1 MSDVIARFF
10 SNKIIPVVVI
20 DDAKH
25 AVPLAETLLE
35 GGVSAI
41 EITLRTP
48 QALAAMEAIA
58 KHVPGML
65 LTAGTALNKTH
76 LQQVKDVG
84 ATLVVSPGISVELL
98 EGANDLGLVLLPGI
112 ATASELMLGLN
123 HGLSHFK
130 LFPASAINGIALAK
144 AFSGP
149 FPEAKFC
156 TTGGIAEADLP
167 TYLAEKNIPSV
178 GVSWLASRPAIAAE
192 RWEEIA
198 TLLLTLKTRYLS

>member
-1 MSDVIARFF
+1 MSDVIAKFF

-20 DDAKH
+20 DEAKH
-25 AVPLAETLLE
+25 AVPLAQTLLE
-35 GGVSAI
+35 GGISAI

-58 KHVPGML
+58 KHVPDML

-84 ATLVVSPGISVELL
+84 AKLAVSPGISVELL
-98 EGANDLGLVLLPGI
+98 DGAKDLGLVLLPGV

-156 TTGGIAEADLP
+156 TTGGINEPDLP
-167 TYLAEKNIPSV
+167 HYLAEKNIPSV
-178 GVSWLASRPAIAAE
+178 GVSWLASRPAITAG
-192 RWEEIA
+192 RWSEISD
-198 TLLLTLKTRYLS
+198 LLLKLKAQNYL

>member
-1 MSDVIARFF
+1 MSDAIARFF

-25 AVPLAETLLE
+25 AVPLANTLLE

-58 KHVPGML
+58 KQVPGML

-98 EGANDLGLVLLPGI
+98 EGAKDLGLVLLPGI
-112 ATASELMLGLN
+112 ASASELMLGLN

-156 TTGGIAEADLP
+156 TTGGINEADLP
-167 TYLAEKNIPSV
+167 NYFAEKNIPSV

-198 TLLLTLKTRYLS
+198 ALLLTLKTRYLS

>member
-1 MSDVIARFF
+1 MMLNI
-10 SNKIIPVVVI
+10 
-20 DDAKH
+20 
-25 AVPLAETLLE
+25 
-35 GGVSAI
+35 SAI

-58 KHVPGML
+58 KYVPDML

-84 ATLVVSPGISVELL
+84 AKLVVSPGISVELL
-98 EGANDLGLVLLPGI
+98 EGAKDLGIVLLPGV

-156 TTGGIAEADLP
+156 TTGGISESDLP
-167 TYLAEKNIPSV
+167 NYLAEKNIPSV

-192 RWEEIA
+192 RWDEIA
-198 TLLLTLKTRYLS
+198 AILLKLKTQYLL

>member
-20 DDAKH
+20 DDARH

-58 KHVPGML
+58 KNVPNML

-98 EGANDLGLVLLPGI
+98 EGAKDCGLVLLPGI

-156 TTGGIAEADLP
+156 TTGGITEADLP

-198 TLLLTLKTRYLS
+198 ALLLTLKTRYLS

>member
-1 MSDVIARFF
+1 
-10 SNKIIPVVVI
+10 
-20 DDAKH
+20 
-25 AVPLAETLLE
+25 
-35 GGVSAI
+35 
-41 EITLRTP
+41 
-48 QALAAMEAIA
+48 MEAIA
-58 KHVPGML
+58 KNVPDML
-65 LTAGTALNKTH
+65 LTAGTALNKKH

-98 EGANDLGLVLLPGI
+98 EGAKDLGLVLLPGI

-144 AFSGP
+144 AFAGP

-156 TTGGIAEADLP
+156 CTGGINESDLP
-167 TYLAEKNIPSV
+167 NYLAEKNIPSV

-192 RWEEIA
+192 RWDEIA
-198 TLLLTLKTRYLS
+198 TLLLTLKTQNLS

>member
-1 MSDVIARFF
+1 MSEALAKFF

-20 DDAKH
+20 DDARH
-25 AVPLAETLLE
+25 AVPLANTLLE

-58 KHVPGML
+58 KHVPDML
-65 LTAGTALNKTH
+65 LTAGTALNKIH

-84 ATLVVSPGISVELL
+84 AKLVVSPGISVELL
-98 EGANDLGLVLLPGI
+98 DGAKDLGLVLLPGV

-130 LFPASAINGIALAK
+130 LFPASAINGIGLAK
-144 AFSGP
+144 ALAGP
-149 FPEAKFC
+149 FPEARFC
-156 TTGGIAEADLP
+156 CTGGITEADLP
-167 TYLAEKNIPSV
+167 LYLNEPNIPSV
-178 GVSWLASRPAIAAE
+178 GVSWLASRQAIAAG
-192 RWEEIA
+192 RWDEIRDA
-198 TLLLTLKTRYLS
+198 ALKLKLPTR